1 MIPCNKKEDIHHMNK
16 RTFSMM
22 LAILAIAGAV
32 SACGDAGTGET
43 KQTNASTT
51 TAAVTD
57 AEEVVE
63 DNGRSGV

>member
-1 MIPCNKKEDIHHMNK
+1 MIPCNKKEEIHHMNK

-43 KQTNASTT
+43 KQTNACLHKCFPGQVFHKTHPF
-51 TAAVTD
+51 
-57 AEEVVE
+57 
-63 DNGRSGV
+63 